1 MEPCDDA
8 LAIVGLAAS
17 SERRVKRLS
26 GKHKHTTMRKA
37 AASLESGCV
46 VSTQERRL
54 IAHKLRPTAARAD
67 VLRALEQAAP
77 SCLDASRVYRLLSG
91 RRDRLTPGSVYRA
104 LHDLWVA
111 GLLVR
116 TEGTRGRAF
125 YAIRPDLLTARHD
138 TPRCRC
144 GARLVFIEDPVL
156 RAHLRS
162 LACEEGFVLD
172 AETVFTITTT
182 CARCGQLR
190 TAARGGAE
198 DDRRSRTRRA

>member
-1 MEPCDDA
+1 M
-8 LAIVGLAAS
+8 VAANPDTGP
-17 SERRVKRLS
+17 L
-26 GKHKHTTMRKA
+26 
-37 AASLESGCV
+37 
-46 VSTQERRL
+46 VSAQERRL
-54 IAHKLRPTAARAD
+54 MAHKLRPTAARAS

-91 RRDRLTPGSVYRA
+91 RLDRLTPGSVYRA
-104 LHDLWVA
+104 LHDLWAA

-125 YAIRPDLLTARHD
+125 YAIKPDLLTARHD
-138 TPRCRC
+138 TLRCRC

-162 LACEEGFVLD
+162 LAGKEGFVLD

-182 CARCGQLR
+182 CAGCGQLR
-190 TAARGGAE
+190 NAAQGVVE
-198 DDRRSRTRRA
+198 DGRRSRTRMA

>member
-1 MEPCDDA
+1 MEHCDETPR
-8 LAIVGLAAS
+8 IVDLIAS
-17 SERRVKRLS
+17 FGRKTPQS
-26 GKHKHTTMRKA
+26 GNHKAKPTA
-37 AASLESGCV
+37 AADADAGSPV
-46 VSTQERRL
+46 AAQERRL
-54 IAHKLRPTAARAD
+54 IAHKLRPTPARAD

-91 RRDRLTPGSVYRA
+91 GRDRLTPGSVYRA
-104 LHDLWVA
+104 LHDLWGA

-125 YAIRPDLLTARHD
+125 YAIKPDLLTARHD
-138 TPRCRC
+138 TLRCRC

-162 LACEEGFVLD
+162 LAGKEGFVLD

-190 TAARGGAE
+190 TAAHGVAE
-198 DDRRSRTRRA
+198 DDRRSSTRRA